1 MLLLIPRSLAPA
13 SYLIERFKASGPLLQ
28 TLFLRVQVK
37 TDTQGDGNNIPGIPS
52 LLASPTPCT
61 KYFPSLS

>member
-1 MLLLIPRSLAPA
+1 MRWKGLLRRMLLLIPRSLAPA

-37 TDTQGDGNNIPGIPS
+37 TLREMGTTFQAF
-52 LLASPTPCT
+52 LV
-61 KYFPSLS
+61 F